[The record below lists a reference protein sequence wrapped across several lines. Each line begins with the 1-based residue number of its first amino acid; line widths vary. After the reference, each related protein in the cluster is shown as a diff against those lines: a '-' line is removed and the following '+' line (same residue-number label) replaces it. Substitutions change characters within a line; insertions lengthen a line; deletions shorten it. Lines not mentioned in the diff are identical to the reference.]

1 MTIWTPDYR
10 IKVNGTDV
18 TDITLV
24 GFSINR
30 GRTDIN
36 SPTPPSYCSLS
47 ILNETDSAYPF
58 TINTGLTVEV
68 KNSSG
73 SYIPIFGGRISDISN
88 EIQSSGSIATVVQ
101 SRIIAVGSLTK
112 LQRALF
118 SGTIDEDL
126 DGQQIDQI
134 LGTLFSGAWNTVPTA
149 ETWASYDP
157 AVTWTNAETTGTGVI
172 DSGEFELV
180 SRQVT
185 DQYISNLVDEIAQ
198 SAGGYMYEDSNGAIC
213 YADFNHRQDYFVA
226 NGYVE
231 IDAGQAFY
239 SGVASSTRQGD
250 IVNKLN
256 AQYGN
261 NFNNEYIAQDS
272 ESIAI
277 YGLYQ
282 EQTNSLIKDAG
293 DVATFANRV
302 VSLRAYPR
310 ERFQSIT
317 FALQNPEMDDS
328 TRDDLL
334 TIFMGMPIRISNLP
348 NSINLGRFE
357 GFVEGWSWRSTVN
370 GLSLTIT
377 ASPTA
382 FNLVSQKWADV
393 DAAETW
399 NSINTSLEWQD
410 VTIVA

>member
-18 TDITLV
+18 TEITLV

-36 SPTPPSYCSLS
+36 SPTPPSYCSLN
-47 ILNETDSAYPF
+47 ILNSTDSAYPF

-68 KNSSG
+68 KDTTG
-73 SYIPIFGGRISDISN
+73 VYIPIFGGRISDISN

-101 SRIIAVGSLTK
+101 SRIVAVGSLAK

-118 SGTIDEDL
+118 SGNINEDL
-126 DGQQIDQI
+126 DGGQIDQL
-134 LGTLFSGAWNTVPTA
+134 LGTLFSGAWNTVPAA
-149 ETWASYDP
+149 ETWAAYDP
-157 AVTWTNAETTGTGVI
+157 AVIWANAETTGTGVI
-172 DSGEFELV
+172 DSGEFTLV

-185 DQYISNLVDEIAQ
+185 DEYIGNLVNEIGL

-226 NGYVE
+226 NGYVQ

-239 SGVASSTRQGD
+239 SGVSSTIRQGD

-261 NFNNEYIAQDS
+261 NFNNEYIAQDLDS
-272 ESIAI
+272 QSVF
-277 YGLYQ
+277 GLYQ
-282 EQTNSLIKDAG
+282 EQTNSLIKNAG
-293 DVATFANRV
+293 DVATFADRV
-302 VSLRAYPR
+302 INLRAYPR

-317 FALQNPEMDDS
+317 FPLQNPEIDDA
-328 TRDDLL
+328 TRDALL
-334 TIFMGMPIRISNLP
+334 GIFMGMPISISNLP

-357 GFVEGWSWRSTVN
+357 GFVEGWTWRSTLS
-370 GLSLTIT
+370 GISLTIT

-393 DAAETW
+393 DATEAW
-399 NSINTSLEWQD
+399 NTINATLEWQD
-410 VTIVA
+410 VTIIA

>member
-88 EIQSSGSIATVVQ
+88 EIQSSGSVATVVQ
-101 SRIIAVGSLTK
+101 SRIVAVGSLTK

-118 SGTIDEDL
+118 SGNIAEDL
-126 DGQQIDQI
+126 DGGQISQLLD
-134 LGTLFSGAWNTVPTA
+134 TLFSGAWNTVPPA
-149 ETWASYDP
+149 ETWAAYDP
-157 AVTWTNAETTGTGVI
+157 TVTWANAETTGTGPI
-172 DSGEFELV
+172 DSGEFTLI

-185 DQYISNLVDEIAQ
+185 DEYIGSLTEQIGL

-213 YADFNHRQDYFVA
+213 YADFNHRQDYLVA
-226 NGYVE
+226 NGYVQ
-231 IDAGQAFY
+231 IDAGAAFY
-239 SGVASSTRQGD
+239 SGVSSTIRQGD

-261 NFNNEYIAQDS
+261 NFNNEYIAQDL
-272 ESIAI
+272 ESQSL

-282 EQTNSLIKDAG
+282 EQTNSLIKNAS
-293 DVATFANRV
+293 DVESFANRV
-302 VSLRAYPR
+302 INLRAYPR

-317 FALQNPEMDDS
+317 FALQNPDLDNT
-328 TRDDLL
+328 TRNALL
-334 TIFMGMPIRISNLP
+334 GIFMGMPISISNLP

-357 GFVEGWSWRSTVN
+357 GFVEGWTWRSTLS

-382 FNLVSQKWADV
+382 FNLVSQKWQDV
-393 DAAETW
+393 NVAEAWST
-399 NSINTSLEWQD
+399 INTALEWQD
-410 VTIVA
+410 VTIIA